1 MLKLKKLGKIL
12 KWTITTLFILLL
24 LGLLIICLTNKIL
37 SAKEKKMLEAE
48 GYLNLVSVGDHSL
61 NVYEYGNKQGK
72 HTLVCIS
79 GQGVHDYS
87 VTMSKVTDQLAD
99 DNRIVYVDR
108 AGYGLLLNLIT
119 FNL

>member
-1 MLKLKKLGKIL
+1 
-12 KWTITTLFILLL
+12 
-24 LGLLIICLTNKIL
+24 
-37 SAKEKKMLEAE
+37 
-48 GYLNLVSVGDHSL
+48 VSVGDHSL

-108 AGYGLLLNLIT
+108 AGYGLSDDTKIPQTNENIVKDKVIKAHKIT
-119 FNL
+119 LEKASNKASALRFKKILDWIKEH